1 MIFILEGKIRTH
13 QGVYGTGTW
22 VWLPQ
27 GETMEHRSTDKGDMV
42 RIFIIDGA
50 LEIH

>member
-1 MIFILEGKIRTH
+1 
-13 QGVYGTGTW
+13 VYGTGTW

-27 GETMEHRSTDKGDMV
+27 GETMEHRATDEGDMV

-50 LEIH
+50 LEIHYKNET